1 MSEAE
6 DEGRFASVTSGKQ
19 AGEAESR
26 QSRSD
31 CLRLAGR
38 ITAVIA
44 GHGTHYSYQ
53 SSPIRIG
60 RV

>member
-6 DEGRFASVTSGKQ
+6 DEGRFASCDKRQ

-31 CLRLAGR
+31 CLRLAGC

-44 GHGTHYSYQ
+44 GHGAHYSYQ
-53 SSPIRIG
+53 SSPIRLG